1 MPPKRRQVQATGPLC
16 FRRPRLLLQLDS
28 FADWLDKRGA
38 AAPNREPLMDQVA
51 NLRQAVLALDM
62 PRRRGRCV
70 TVVPLATMVRKQ
82 QALRKALRELQEKFC
97 AFKGAKDQH
106 RAQLNTFV
114 RVALADPALSER
126 RLEELA
132 RRWTLD
138 EEEEVVVG
146 RNTIGSIRN
155 GLVEFLV
162 RRQRENLS
170 NRIKQYSATHR
181 GAVHVLVL
189 HVHDEALLRL
199 KSYTAEPG
207 GLNRPRARSTPV
219 FNAVVSVAVGY
230 QTGGLTPYLLE
241 LVPLASKTA
250 QNLAT
255 ALEVQLQERVSAR
268 FWGFG

>member
-1 MPPKRRQVQATGPLC
+1 MPPKRRHVQATGPLC
-16 FRRPRLLLQLDS
+16 FRRPRLVLQLDS

-38 AAPNREPLMDQVA
+38 ATPNREPLMDQIA
-51 NLRQAVLALDM
+51 NLRQAVVALDM
-62 PRRRGRCV
+62 PRRRNRCV
-70 TVVPLATMVRKQ
+70 TMVPMATMVRRQ
-82 QALRKALRELQEKFC
+82 QALRKALRKQQEKFG

-106 RAQLNTFV
+106 RVQLNTYA

-138 EEEEVVVG
+138 EEEEAVVG
-146 RNTIGSIRN
+146 RSTIGSIRN

-170 NRIKQYSATHR
+170 NRIKQYAVTHR

-207 GLNRPRARSTPV
+207 GPNRPRARSTPV

-230 QTGGLTPYLLE
+230 QTGVLVPYLLE

-250 QNLAT
+250 ESLAT
-255 ALEVQLQERVSAR
+255 ALEVQLQEMVSA
-268 FWGFG
+268 